1 MRTLILAALTLPM
14 TTVSLTA
21 QSSATPPS
29 PAPPVARVQPK
40 VDTLNGEVRVDNYF
54 WLREK
59 QNPEVMAYLEAEN
72 AYTAAGMRHTE
83 ALQER
88 IYRELLGRIKETDL
102 SVPYRQGGFWYYTRT
117 EQGKAYPIYCRR
129 PGTLDAPEQVILDQ
143 NALAQGHRFH
153 ALGGFDVSP
162 NGGLLLYLED
172 TTAFRVY
179 TLYVKDLATGQI
191 TDSIANVWNGTAWAD
206 DNRTFFY
213 MTADSA
219 KRGNAVWRHV
229 LGTPRASDRKSTR
242 LNSSH
247 VEISYAVFCLKKKKK
262 KQYFSFLIKKK
273 KK

>member
-88 IYRELLGRIKETDL
+88 IYHELLGRIKETDL

-143 NALAQGHRFH
+143 NALAQPQRRPAALPRGHHRFPRLH
-153 ALGGFDVSP
+153 AVREGPRHRPDHRRDPQRVERHRLGG
-162 NGGLLLYLED
+162 
-172 TTAFRVY
+172 
-179 TLYVKDLATGQI
+179 
-191 TDSIANVWNGTAWAD
+191 
-206 DNRTFFY
+206 
-213 MTADSA
+213 
-219 KRGNAVWRHV
+219 
-229 LGTPRASDRKSTR
+229 
-242 LNSSH
+242 
-247 VEISYAVFCLKKKKK
+247 
-262 KQYFSFLIKKK
+262 
-273 KK
+273 